1 MKRCRSVPLAL
12 SVRKS
17 DDLFFFLQ
25 ESQAEGDECSG
36 GRGGAAA
43 ETAEDDELDH
53 RGQGN
58 NTSYEQFPFPI
69 SLDGTR

>member
-1 MKRCRSVPLAL
+1 MTICC
-12 SVRKS
+12 
-17 DDLFFFLQ
+17 FLQ

-43 ETAEDDELDH
+43 ETAEDDEMDH

-58 NTSYEQFPFPI
+58 NTSYDQFPFPI

>member
-1 MKRCRSVPLAL
+1 MAL
-12 SVRKS
+12 SVRKKVTICCV
-17 DDLFFFLQ
+17 LQ

-43 ETAEDDELDH
+43 AETAEDDEMDH
-53 RGQGN
+53 RQGN
-58 NTSYEQFPFPI
+58 NTSYDQFPFPI